1 MSFNILLMY
10 VDQHIKKDLYTIIL
24 IPYLKNED
32 TEG

>member
-10 VDQHIKKDLYTIIL
+10 VDQHTKKDLYTIVL
-24 IPYLKNED
+24 VLYFKNED